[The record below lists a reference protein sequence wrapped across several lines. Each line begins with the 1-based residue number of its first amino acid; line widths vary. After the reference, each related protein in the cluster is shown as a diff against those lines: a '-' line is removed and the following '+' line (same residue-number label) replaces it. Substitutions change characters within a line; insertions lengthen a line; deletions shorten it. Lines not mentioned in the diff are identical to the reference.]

1 MRWTVKENE
10 ICPCP
15 GLMLEDLPD
24 KIPPNIHV
32 LHSNGMLSILSE
44 NVAGVLPCKNGHEIV
59 IEAKYSGIRP
69 IDLMLY
75 LGNVSGIAINRE
87 RVASGQSEISI
98 QTIADAFVGQLKIL
112 GVNAR
117 KFKRVPFRTVT
128 SSVVG
133 KVDWLKT
140 YRAQQSGKQVVH
152 TTQTQVSYDIPE
164 NALIAAAAKKIAV
177 LYTSG
182 SEEFRI
188 LQPWI
193 NHAYAYDHSHRE
205 LFAMQTKMTEKALC
219 GAHAFYYAPVMLSK
233 MILGFMGAE
242 KISEELDTILFNM
255 PGLYEDYVRTGLQRI
270 GSKFGCSIQKG
281 FSPRSFLFCN
291 GECELIPDITIYEGN
306 TLKAVLDVKYKVP
319 DSKDY
324 YQIYAYMK
332 YAHIDTAYIISPAV
346 PHEQTIIGFD
356 GVKIRYI
363 NVANSN
369 YNELET
375 IAEQIIRGVM

>member
-1 MRWTVKENE
+1 MRWTVKEND
-10 ICPCP
+10 ICACP
-15 GLMLEDLPD
+15 GLKLEDLPD

-59 IEAKYSGIRP
+59 IEAKYSSIRP

-75 LGNVSGIAINRE
+75 VGNVSGIAINRE
-87 RVASGQSEISI
+87 RIASGQSEISI
-98 QTIADAFVGQLKIL
+98 QTIADAFVGQLKVL

-117 KFKRVPFRTVT
+117 KFKRVPFQTVT

-140 YRAQQSGKQVVH
+140 YKAQQSGKQAIH
-152 TTQTQVSYDIPE
+152 TTQTRVSYDIPE
-164 NALIAAAAKKIAV
+164 NALIAAAAKKVAA

-182 SEEFRI
+182 SEEYRV
-188 LQPWI
+188 LKPWI
-193 NHAYAYDHSHRE
+193 NHAYAHDHSHRE
-205 LFAMQTKMTEKALC
+205 LFAMQTKMTEKALS

-242 KISEELDTILFNM
+242 KVSEELDTILFNM
-255 PGLYEDYVRTGLQRI
+255 PGLYEDYVRTGFQRI
-270 GSKFGCSIQKG
+270 GSKYGCSIQKG
-281 FSPRSFLFCN
+281 FSPRGFLFCN

-306 TLKAVLDVKYKVP
+306 ALKALLDVKYKVP

-346 PHEQTIIGFD
+346 PHEQTIVGFD
-356 GVKIRYI
+356 GVKIRHI